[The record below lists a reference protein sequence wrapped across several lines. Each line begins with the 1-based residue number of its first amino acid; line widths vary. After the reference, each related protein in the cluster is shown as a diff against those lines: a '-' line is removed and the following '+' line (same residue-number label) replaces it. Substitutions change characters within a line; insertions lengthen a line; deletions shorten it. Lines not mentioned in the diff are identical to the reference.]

1 MYISELKLWNF
12 RKYGS
17 NESFDLNNPDLIVP
31 FTKGLNVLIG
41 ENDSG
46 KSAILDSIK
55 LVLKTHAYE
64 WIKVEKEDFNNDTDK
79 LRIELE
85 FSGMS
90 DDEAKHFI
98 EWLGWEDEEIKEG
111 KFEKRP
117 KLILIY
123 QAEYRN
129 NRVIPSDVKA
139 GMDGTGHLLN
149 ADARDYLKCTY
160 LKALRDA
167 DSELTAKK
175 NSRLSQVLK
184 EHSLFK
190 KTEGIK
196 HDFENQFKIINDEIT
211 NDFKIDPK
219 KKGYKEKIKDVI
231 DDFLEGF
238 IDDKHKGE
246 FSFGN
251 PDIKN
256 ILEKLSLGIE
266 EQNGLGLGTMNR
278 LYMAAELLHLRK
290 ENWNGLKL
298 CLIEELEAHL
308 HPQAQMKII
317 DKLSKEKDI
326 QFILTT
332 HSPNIASKVDLKSL
346 IICKD
351 RDVFPLGEEYTYL
364 GEKTKESKYENSY
377 KYLKRFLDVTKSN
390 LFFAKG
396 VILVEGWS
404 EELLIPEIA
413 KKINCDL
420 TKKEIS
426 IVNVGSTA
434 YLDFAK
440 VFLRKENAN
449 ELKVPVSIVTDLDN
463 REYERE
469 AIIEDGKQK
478 KDNNKNQY
486 SYVKQNIINHTD
498 LVKEKENHILDRK
511 SDYVKPFVSKLWTFE
526 WCLLKSETL
535 GVYFKEVLK
544 KVHSNTFNNI
554 DSEKDWEIG
563 LAKLLLSKNLNKTE
577 LAYQLSEKIKVVD
590 TLELSKE
597 DSFYYVIDS
606 IKHACNEN

>member
-46 KSAILDSIK
+46 KSAILDAIK

-85 FSGMS
+85 FSGMT

-139 GMDGTGHLLN
+139 GMDRTGHLLN

-266 EQNGLGLGTMNR
+266 DQNGLGLGTMNR

-298 CLIEELEAHL
+298 CMIEELEAHL

-332 HSPNIASKVDLKSL
+332 HSPNIASKIDLKSL
-346 IICKD
+346 IICKNK
-351 RDVFPLGEEYTYL
+351 DVFPMGE
-364 GEKTKESKYENSY
+364 GNTKLENKDY
-377 KYLKRFLDVTKSN
+377 IYLKRFLDVTKSN

-396 VILVEGWS
+396 IIIVEGWS
-404 EELLIPEIA
+404 EEILIPEIA
-413 KKINCDL
+413 KNLSIDL
-420 TKKEIS
+420 TKKEVS
-426 IVNVGSTA
+426 IVNVASVA
-434 YLDFAK
+434 YLHFAK
-440 VFLRKENAN
+440 IFLRNDSSKDM
-449 ELKVPVSIVTDLDN
+449 KVPVSIVTDLDN
-463 REYERE
+463 RPDENGDFNEGDEKTKTKRANLDLLE
-469 AIIEDGKQK
+469 LELKNTSVTLRLAKQ
-478 KDNNKNQY
+478 
-486 SYVKQNIINHTD
+486 
-498 LVKEKENHILDRK
+498 
-511 SDYVKPFVSKLWTFE
+511 WTLE
-526 WCLLKSETL
+526 WCLYKST
-535 GVYFKEVLK
+535 
-544 KVHSNTFNNI
+544 S
-554 DSEKDWEIG
+554 
-563 LAKLLLSKNLNKTE
+563 LSKLFQESVSEVHPQIFNAEKVNFESELILRLKNKEIDKVKIAST
-577 LAYQLSEKIKVVD
+577 LAEKI
-590 TLELSKE
+590 ENSK
-597 DSFYYVIDS
+597 DLTIDENDEYIDYLIKA